1 MRVVGKIFQWQNNS
15 MPGDFIPSVIKFN
28 SILRIKYCLI
38 YLQAINKCMYQAL
51 IDKKEKLA
59 VIGLGYVGLPIALEF
74 AKKISVIGF
83 DISSK
88 RIEMMKQDIDPSNE
102 LGKEA
107 FEGCDIT
114 FTDSLDVLRE
124 AKFFIVAVPTPV
136 DDHNVPDLKPVKK
149 ASETVG
155 KVIKKGDYVVFESTV
170 YPGCTE
176 EDCLPIVEK
185 LSGLKNVTDFKSGYS
200 PERINPGD
208 KKHTL
213 ATIVKVVSGCDAESL
228 ETIAKV
234 YELVVKAG
242 VHRASSIK
250 VAEAAKIIENTQ
262 RDLNIALMNELSI
275 IFDKMGI
282 NTYEV
287 LEAAGTKW
295 NFLKFYPG
303 LVGGHCI
310 GVDPYYLT
318 YKASE
323 LGYNSRV
330 ILAGRYINDNMSLLV
345 ARRVVRHIIS
355 NVSDVKSAKVLVMGA
370 TFKENVSDIRNSK
383 VADVVKE
390 LKEFFLNVDVVDPHA
405 DSGEL
410 HHEYGFTLADNVG
423 KDYDAVIVTVCH
435 EPYANLD
442 EKYFTSITKP
452 HALIADL
459 KGTYR
464 GKIKSRPYWSF

>member
-1 MRVVGKIFQWQNNS
+1 
-15 MPGDFIPSVIKFN
+15 
-28 SILRIKYCLI
+28 
-38 YLQAINKCMYQAL
+38 MY
-51 IDKKEKLA
+51 KELVEKEKKLA

-83 DISSK
+83 DINQN
-88 RIEMMKQDIDPSNE
+88 RIEMMKKGIDPSNE
-102 LGKEA
+102 LDSDA
-107 FEGCDIT
+107 FEGCDIV
-114 FTDSLDVLRE
+114 FTNSLDVLKE
-124 AKFFIVAVPTPV
+124 ANFFIVAVPTPV
-136 DDHNVPDLKPVKK
+136 DEHNVPDLIPVQK

-176 EDCLPIVEK
+176 EDCLPIIEK
-185 LSGLKNVTDFKSGYS
+185 LSGLKNVTDFKLGYS

-213 ATIVKVVSGCDAESL
+213 SNVIKVVSGCDAESL
-228 ETIAKV
+228 DEIAKV

-242 VHRASSIK
+242 VHKTSCIK

-275 IFDKMGI
+275 IFDMMKI

-295 NFLKFYPG
+295 NFLKFQPG

-318 YKASE
+318 YKARK
-323 LGYNSRV
+323 LGYGSQV
-330 ILAGRYINDNMSLLV
+330 ILAGRNINDDMANYV
-345 ARRVVRHIIS
+345 ARKVIQHIIRY
-355 NVSDVKSAKVLVMGA
+355 NGDVRSSKVLIKGA

-383 VADVVKE
+383 VADIVKE
-390 LKEFFLNVDVVDPHA
+390 LKAFYINVEVEDPYANSDH
-405 DSGEL
+405 L
-410 HHEYGFTLADNVG
+410 VHEYGFGLSGNLSNE
-423 KDYDAVIVTVCH
+423 YDAVIVAVPH
-435 EPYANLD
+435 EPYLCLD
-442 EKYFTSITKP
+442 ENYFAGITKP
-452 HALIADL
+452 HGLIADL
-459 KGTYR
+459 KGLYR
-464 GKIKSRPYWSF
+464 NKITNRNYWSL